1 MDLSIFLEITCYKF
15 ISRERLMRLDY
26 VTSQGC
32 YKNPV
37 KVGMLCNCS
46 PLRLCADVYEKGKSF
61 LPPRPQYE
69 HDSMNSQRYFP
80 LVLAFLKSTLAAA
93 LGSPSAES
101 LALRFHDDLV
111 RCSPNFVGLHGIDW
125 HASCQVTC
133 MPVKASE
140 TLCDIES
147 RHDYF
152 SLGKH
157 AS

>member
-15 ISRERLMRLDY
+15 ISQERLMRLDH
-26 VTSQGC
+26 VTSQGW

-37 KVGMLCNCS
+37 KVGMFCNCS
-46 PLRLCADVYEKGKSF
+46 PLRLCANVYEKGKSF

-69 HDSMNSQRYFP
+69 HGSMNSQRYFP

-111 RCSPNFVGLHGIDW
+111 RCSPNFVGLHGINW
-125 HASCQVTC
+125 HASCQATF

-140 TLCDIES
+140 TLRVKES
-147 RHDYF
+147 RYDYS
-152 SLGKH
+152 SLGMH